1 MMPQADTP
9 LLDVQAL
16 SVHYADGV
24 VPAVDRVSFTVAA
37 GETLA
42 IVGGSG
48 SGKSVTARALMRLDP
63 DARCRGRILFEG
75 NDVLAMSPKQL
86 RRLRGGGIGM
96 VFQEPLSALNP
107 VMSVGA
113 QLGEA
118 LALQRGLSG
127 RAAQA
132 EMTSLLARVG
142 LDDPRRMLA
151 SFPHQ
156 LSGGQRQRVLT
167 AIALA
172 GSPRLLVADEPT
184 TALDAHLR
192 RQVLELLKSLAT
204 ESGMGLLL
212 ISHDLPLVRDF
223 ADRVAVMHEG
233 RIVEMA
239 PTATLFAAPTHP
251 YTKALLAARSIRL
264 ARPLADDARL
274 LLQARGLHCRYRRSR
289 GWFRRPEHF
298 DALVSADFSLSRGE
312 TLGVVGA
319 SGSGKTTLGLAV
331 LRLVREA
338 KGQIEFHGDNGTVP
352 LDTLTGAPLRRAR
365 RHLQVVLQDPFASLS
380 PRMTVGEIVGEG
392 LRVYQPEL
400 GDAERRSRVVAALAE
415 VGLGAE
421 VIDRYPHAF
430 SGGQR
435 QRIAIARALI
445 VSPDIL
451 VLDEPTSALDAHIAV
466 QVLSLLAELQHRH
479 GMSYLLI
486 THDLTIVRAMAHR
499 VMVIESG
506 RIVEQGGVE
515 AVFASP
521 ANTYTRSL
529 ISAAALPPVSGPI

>member
-1 MMPQADTP
+1 MMPQTKPP
-9 LLDVQAL
+9 LLDVHAL
-16 SVHYADGV
+16 SVRYPCAP
-24 VPAVDRVSFTVAA
+24 VPAVDGISFAVAA

-63 DARCRGRILFEG
+63 DAACSGEIRFAGD
-75 NDVLAMSPKQL
+75 DVLAMSPRQL
-86 RRLRGGGIGM
+86 RALRGGGIGM

-113 QLGEA
+113 QLAEA

-132 EMTSLLARVG
+132 EMASLLQRVG
-142 LDDPRRMLA
+142 LDDAQRMLA

-156 LSGGQRQRVLT
+156 LSGGQRQRVLI

-172 GSPRLLVADEPT
+172 GSPKLLVADEPT

-192 RQVLELLKSLAT
+192 LQVLVLLKALAT

-233 RIVEMA
+233 RIVETA
-239 PTATLFAAPTHP
+239 PTAALFASPVHP
-251 YTKALLAARSIRL
+251 YTQALLAARSIRL
-264 ARPLADDARL
+264 ARPLNDDAGV

-289 GWFRRPEHF
+289 GWFRRAEQFH
-298 DALVSADFSLSRGE
+298 ALDSVDFSLARGE

-338 KGQIEFHGDNGTVP
+338 GGQIEFHGKAGSVL
-352 LDTLTGAPLRRAR
+352 LDTLSGAPLRQVR

-400 GDAERRSRVVAALAE
+400 DEAGRRSRVLAALDE

-466 QVLSLLAELQHRH
+466 QVLTLLAELQQRH
-479 GMSYLLI
+479 GMSYVLI
-486 THDLTIVRAMAHR
+486 THDLAIVRALAHR
-499 VMVIESG
+499 VMVMQAG
-506 RIVEQGGVE
+506 KVVETG
-515 AVFASP
+515 AVATVLSAP
-521 ANTYTRSL
+521 THAYTRSL
-529 ISAAALPPVSGPI
+529 LAAAG

>member
-1 MMPQADTP
+1 MMPQTRPP
-9 LLDVQAL
+9 LLDVHAL
-16 SVHYADGV
+16 GV
-24 VPAVDRVSFTVAA
+24 RYPGARSPAVDSVGFFVAA

-63 DARCRGRILFEG
+63 DAEYGGEIRFDGD
-75 NDVLAMSPKQL
+75 DVLAMPPRRL
-86 RRLRGGGIGM
+86 RALRGGGIGM

-113 QLGEA
+113 QLAEA
-118 LALQRGLSG
+118 LALHCGLSG

-132 EMTSLLARVG
+132 EMAGLLQRVG
-142 LDDPRRMLA
+142 LDEADRMLA

-156 LSGGQRQRVLT
+156 LSGGQRQRVLI

-172 GSPRLLVADEPT
+172 GKPKLLVADEPT

-192 RQVLELLKSLAT
+192 RQVLVLLKSLAT

-223 ADRVAVMHEG
+223 ADRVAVMHDG
-233 RIVEMA
+233 RIVETG
-239 PTATLFAAPTHP
+239 PTERLFAEPAHD
-251 YTKALLAARSIRL
+251 YTRALLAARSVRL
-264 ARPLADDARL
+264 AAPLPAVAATL
-274 LLQARGLHCRYRRSR
+274 LRARGLHCRYRRSR
-289 GWFRRPEHF
+289 GWFRTPEHF
-298 DALVSADFSLSRGE
+298 DALRPTDFELARGE

-338 KGQIEFHGDNGTVP
+338 RGEIDFRSGDEAVAFSRLAGES
-352 LDTLTGAPLRRAR
+352 LRRTR

-380 PRMTVGEIVGEG
+380 PRLTVGEIVGEG
-392 LRVYQPEL
+392 LRVHQPDLEP
-400 GDAERRSRVVAALAE
+400 AERRRRVIAALAE
-415 VGLGAE
+415 VGLAAD
-421 VIDRYPHAF
+421 VADRYPHAF

-445 VSPDIL
+445 VAPDLL

-466 QVLSLLAELQHRH
+466 QVLGLLAELQRRH
-479 GMSYLLI
+479 GISYLLI
-486 THDLTIVRAMAHR
+486 THDLAIVRALAHR
-499 VMVIESG
+499 VMVLKSG
-506 RIVEQGGVE
+506 EVVEHGTVD
-515 AVFASP
+515 AVFAAP
-521 ANTYTRSL
+521 AHPYTRSL
-529 ISAAALPPVSGPI
+529 ISAAALP

>member
-1 MMPQADTP
+1 MH
-9 LLDVQAL
+9 AL
-16 SVHYADGV
+16 SVNYPGASA
-24 VPAVDRVSFTVAA
+24 PAVDAVGFTLAA

-63 DARCRGRILFEG
+63 DARCSGRVLFAG
-75 NDVLAMSPKQL
+75 DDVLAMSRRQL
-86 RRLRGGGIGM
+86 RGLRGAGIGM

-107 VMSVGA
+107 VMSVAA

-118 LALQRGLSG
+118 LALHRGLGG

-132 EMTSLLARVG
+132 EMAALLQRVG
-142 LDDPRRMLA
+142 LDETMLA
-151 SFPHQ
+151 RFPHQ
-156 LSGGQRQRVLT
+156 LSGGQRQRVLI

-172 GSPRLLVADEPT
+172 GTPRLLVADEPT

-192 RQVLELLKSLAT
+192 RQVLALLKSLAT

-239 PTATLFAAPTHP
+239 ETERLFAAPAHP
-251 YTKALLAARSIRL
+251 YTKALLAARSVRL
-264 ARPLADDARL
+264 ARPIADDARPL
-274 LLQARGLHCRYRRSR
+274 LRATGLHCRYRRSR
-289 GWFRRPEHF
+289 GWLRRPEHV
-298 DALVSADFSLSRGE
+298 DALSSVDFSLARGE

-319 SGSGKTTLGLAV
+319 SGSGKTTLGLAL

-338 KGQIEFHGDNGTVP
+338 RGSIAFHLGDDVLP
-352 LDTLTGAPLRRAR
+352 LDALSGSALRRAR

-380 PRMTVGEIVGEG
+380 PRLTVGEIVGEG
-392 LRVYQPEL
+392 LKVHQPDL
-400 GDAERRSRVVAALAE
+400 DPLERRRQVIAALAE
-415 VGLGAE
+415 VGLTAD
-421 VIDRYPHAF
+421 VADRYPHAF

-445 VSPDIL
+445 VSPDVL

-466 QVLSLLAELQHRH
+466 QVLTLLAELQHRR
-479 GMSYLLI
+479 GIGYVLI
-486 THDLTIVRAMAHR
+486 THDLAVVRALAHR
-499 VMVIESG
+499 VMVLHAGEV
-506 RIVEQGGVE
+506 VEQGAVD
-515 AVFASP
+515 AVFAAPSNP
-521 ANTYTRSL
+521 YTRSL
-529 ISAAALPPVSGPI
+529 ISAAALP